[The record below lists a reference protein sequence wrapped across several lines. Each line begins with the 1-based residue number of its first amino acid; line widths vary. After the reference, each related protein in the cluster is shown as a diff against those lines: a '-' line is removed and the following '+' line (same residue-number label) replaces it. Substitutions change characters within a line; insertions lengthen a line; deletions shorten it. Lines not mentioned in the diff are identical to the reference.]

1 SKPQAPYTPEIWNPL
16 VDFQTV
22 HKDHQLQNIQDA
34 RNFYRD
40 AANDSLP
47 AVSWVIPSNEVSEH
61 PPALV
66 SRGESYVTGLINA
79 VMRSSEWSS
88 SAIFLAWDDWG
99 GFYDHVA
106 PPTIDVNG
114 LGLRVP
120 GIVISPY
127 AKLGDVDHQV
137 YSFDSYLRFIEDDFL
152 GGSRL
157 DPKTDGRPDPR
168 PDVREASSVLG
179 DLANDFDFSR
189 PAGGTF
195 ILSQHPRRDTTTG
208 PASSSP
214 SGTTSGASGSPAAS
228 PSRSPRAGSAGSP
241 SPGLA
246 LGRPSTKRGSRT
258 LLEIGAGV
266 AVLFGAGLVTWR
278 LRRGS

>member
-1 SKPQAPYTPEIWNPL
+1 
-16 VDFQTV
+16 
-22 HKDHQLQNIQDA
+22 
-34 RNFYRD
+34 
-40 AANDSLP
+40 
-47 AVSWVIPSNEVSEH
+47 VSEH

-66 SRGESYVTGLINA
+66 SRGESYVTGLTNA

-127 AKLGDVDHQV
+127 AKQGDVDHQV

-189 PAGGTF
+189 PASGPF
-195 ILSQHPRRDTTTG
+195 ILPQHPTRDTTTG
-208 PASSSP
+208 PTSSSP
-214 SGTTSGASGSPAAS
+214 PPGTTPGASRSPAAS
-228 PSRSPRAGSAGSP
+228 PSRSPRAGTAGSP

-246 LGRPSTKRGSRT
+246 LGRPSTKGGSRT
-258 LLEIGAGV
+258 LLEIGAGL
-266 AVLFGAGLVTWR
+266 AVLLGAGLVTWR